1 MRKILLLSTL
11 LTTSLTY
18 GQVDLNEFEEI
29 VLVDYQNW
37 SYNTFYGRTYLIKLN
52 ESPIKLY
59 DLKILTGT
67 ELMDQLKIQDIKRW
81 EKINSLVPDSIE
93 RFFEEMR
100 KLTSEYKPSPEVVKE
115 VELEAIEELKTE
127 ILKKSSRG
135 QILSELRLTKDS
147 ISRNL
152 DNYLVKYL
160 TENKIK
166 YKPERLKYCKDRL
179 VEYDLFEKTAM
190 SITHKHATEDY
201 PTVSIELRNKIDT
214 LKYYTNGQHSF
225 MLPWFDDKDKEYS
238 YNPNL
243 SRQIAVLLPDFKYSN
258 RERLLG
264 QRGMYGG
271 YITELYFRTIERYC
285 IDKKKKLITQ

>member
-1 MRKILLLSTL
+1 M
-11 LTTSLTY
+11 
-18 GQVDLNEFEEI
+18 
-29 VLVDYQNW
+29 
-37 SYNTFYGRTYLIKLN
+37 
-52 ESPIKLY
+52 
-59 DLKILTGT
+59 

-93 RFFEEMR
+93 RFFGEMR

-225 MLPWFDDKDKEYS
+225 MLPWFDGKDKEYS

-243 SRQIAVLLPDFKYSN
+243 SRQIAALLPDFKYSN

-264 QRGMYGG
+264 QRGMYGD